1 MGHFS
6 ERDALCDA
14 RSGRSEADD
23 GNVDELDIYNHFG
36 TEYLTGAGV
45 GPWYSV
51 NDYAM
56 SRMAKEY
63 LRWTG
68 DKAWLDKEVNGKK
81 VLII

>member
-1 MGHFS
+1 MMETWMTLDVYTSIS
-6 ERDALCDA
+6 EQ
-14 RSGRSEADD
+14 
-23 GNVDELDIYNHFG
+23 N
-36 TEYLTGAGV
+36 YLTGAGV

-68 DKAWLDKEVNGKK
+68 DKDVAR
-81 VLII
+81 